1 MCIATP
7 YRLCRRG
14 AGSNESVQ
22 VGLGG
27 WGTTTAGRA
36 IQPSR
41 PSGSE
46 LLAHSTPRATTTTTI
61 YTTPITT
68 LLYHSLATLPRHSVD
83 LHLTPPLRSLVAFV
97 HGHTSPRPLTMLL
110 LDRGHVATALGYASI
125 GCWLCA
131 QLPFVLSWRAPSS
144 STQRYLPLAT
154 RVHCSFHYCLQ
165 HYGCANT
172 RRQVIKNYQLASCD
186 GLSFPFLVTWLFGM
200 SPRVAI
206 AALFKALT
214 SYRRLHQPHRL
225 HPH

>member
-1 MCIATP
+1 MSYWP
-7 YRLCRRG
+7 
-14 AGSNESVQ
+14 
-22 VGLGG
+22 
-27 WGTTTAGRA
+27 
-36 IQPSR
+36 IQPR
-41 PSGSE
+41 APPQLLPSTLHPS
-46 LLAHSTPRATTTTTI
+46 LLSSITHSQHSPVTPST
-61 YTTPITT
+61 YT
-68 LLYHSLATLPRHSVD
+68 LLPHS
-83 LHLTPPLRSLVAFV
+83 RSLVAFV